1 VTQSGSVRVVIA
13 SNFPRDEKLGTS
25 RTPLRLATELA
36 KLGIDVSLIFAED
49 LTPVPAGRTDQLTA
63 PFRMALTLAKR
74 ARQADVV
81 DIAGFDGW
89 PYAHFARRRRP
100 GQAIVSRSNGLWFK
114 ALAAEGR
121 WDTGTARGVAS
132 HLYQRLLLLQWERSS
147 LCQSDVALFLSHDDR
162 AEIVRRGW
170 KSSEGVAVVN
180 PAVDGF
186 FTSPFPLEQRRN
198 VAFVGTFF
206 HRKGSDVVGQS
217 MSRIL
222 RERPGLSLALFG
234 TGMPAADVL
243 AAFDPLVRP
252 RVIVVEPLS
261 PRELARRLGEFAV
274 LLFPTRY
281 EGFGIVVIEA
291 MRAGLAVVTTPT
303 GAGTDLIHDGENG
316 LLIPIGSV
324 DAAERAV
331 ARLVDDPSLRIR
343 LANAAIADTRERSWE
358 RAAQETLAVYER
370 ARELAARRAFSRK
383 GAV

>member
-36 KLGIDVSLIFAED
+36 GLGIDVSLIFAED
-49 LTPVPAGRTDQLTA
+49 LTAVPTGRTDQLTA
-63 PFRMALTLAKR
+63 PFRMALALASS
-74 ARQADVV
+74 AREADVV

-89 PYAHFARRRRP
+89 PYAHFARRWRP

-114 ALAAEGR
+114 ALAVEGR
-121 WDTGTARGVAS
+121 LEAGTARGLAS
-132 HLYQRLLLLQWERSS
+132 HLYQRLVLRRWEQSS
-147 LCQSDVALFLSHDDR
+147 ICQSDLALFLSHDDR
-162 AEIVRRGW
+162 GEILRRGW
-170 KSSEGVAVVN
+170 KSSEGLAVVN
-180 PAVDGF
+180 PAADEF
-186 FTSPFPLEQRRN
+186 FASPIPLEQRRN

-206 HRKGSDVVGQS
+206 HRKGSDVVGKS

-222 RERPGLSLALFG
+222 RDRPGLSLTLFG
-234 TGMPAADVL
+234 TGLAADDVL

-261 PRELARRLGEFAV
+261 PRELARRLGQFAV

-324 DAAERAV
+324 ESAERAV
-331 ARLVDDPSLRIR
+331 AALVDNPELRIR

-358 RAAQETLAVYER
+358 RAARETQAVYER
-370 ARELAARRAFSRK
+370 ARALAARRAFGRP
-383 GAV
+383 GAA